1 MYTVEFDDDNIEIVI
16 VDDDD
21 NYEDLRVDAFN
32 DVVYLRQWNEDMDS
46 FEVVVIS
53 PQMWEELI
61 CSMRSPEGAFIS
73 RSAT

>member
-16 VDDDD
+16 VDDDN

-32 DVVYLRQWNEDMDS
+32 DVVYLRQWNEDLDA
-46 FEVVVIS
+46 FEVVILS

-61 CSMRSPEGAFIS
+61 CSMRSPEGAFIT
-73 RSAT
+73 RSIK

>member
-61 CSMRSPEGAFIS
+61 CAMRSPEGAFIS
-73 RSAT
+73 RSIT